1 LVNFEVMTAEA
12 TASLHMRKQ
21 HVLAVVDD
29 ENELTYY
36 EVKLQNLPPL
46 GERAPLVSTTATL
59 FGSSAIV
66 KTPAPSPLEEAF
78 FGKRLDSERLILSHV
93 EAVYLMQKGELILK
107 RDDQVLSTE
116 DYIRIA
122 GATDVELAEKSQVYA
137 SLRDRG
143 YIPRTGYKF
152 GHHFRVYVGMKSHS
166 DLLVHAI
173 PQGTALPMSTISRS
187 VRLAHSVKKK
197 MLFAYV
203 HNTTEYIEFARIK
216 L

>member
-1 LVNFEVMTAEA
+1 MSAEA

-21 HVLAVVDD
+21 HILAVVDD

-36 EVKLQNLPPL
+36 ELKLQKLTPTAEPISL
-46 GERAPLVSTTATL
+46 RPTPATL
-59 FGSSAIV
+59 FSTFAIV
-66 KTPAPSPLEEAF
+66 EAADRSPLEEAF
-78 FGKRLDSERLILSHV
+78 FGKRLDPKRLILSPV
-93 EAVYLMQKGELILK
+93 ETVYLLKKGILALHA
-107 RDDQVLSTE
+107 DGTTISAAEYLH
-116 DYIRIA
+116 IA
-122 GATDVELAEKSQVYA
+122 EATDVELPEKATVYA
-137 SLRDRG
+137 DLRDRG
-143 YIPRTGYKF
+143 YVPRTGYKF
-152 GHHFRVYVGMKSHS
+152 GHHFRVYIGKKPHS

-173 PQGTALPMSTISRS
+173 SAGTALPMSTISRS